1 MNTID
6 ITNFSDNLLDAI
18 LAYRSG
24 DESFNFDVLTIGE
37 LYALQDAVKV
47 DLSLWIQQANLK
59 SERGKRSVGP
69 DYENAILA
77 RQERAAA

>member
-6 ITNFSDNLLDAI
+6 ITNFSDNLVDAI
-18 LAYRSG
+18 FAYRSG
-24 DESFNFDVLTIGE
+24 DESFDFDVLTVGE

-47 DLSLWIQQANLK
+47 DLGLWIRQANLR
-59 SERGKRSVGP
+59 SERSKRPVGP

-77 RQERAAA
+77 RQERDAA